1 MGTPVSPFAPAKSPS
16 GYFSYI
22 SSVAKQTAGLFK
34 CHDNILASSISSDK
48 GEELLT
54 FSKRVLE
61 VFIHIIMTSCVN

>member
-1 MGTPVSPFAPAKSPS
+1 MGTPVSPFALAKSPS

-48 GEELLT
+48 GED
-54 FSKRVLE
+54 F
-61 VFIHIIMTSCVN
+61 